1 MQHPA
6 VIMVWMQTP
15 LAGLGDLLRGTV
27 HLHELSQ
34 RLKFRLVV
42 DTQLHP
48 ISKFLISNSHEYSE
62 YVLQNK
68 DSVLNL
74 VNSTTNSEDVI
85 KDYLMHPDSKQ
96 NPILLICN
104 NMENI
109 NIAPGARANS
119 FIRAIL
125 TPTEEFKTEFN
136 AMCAAFKITS
146 NYSILHLRLGDDD
159 LVRRAVSIQKYNEIL
174 KIIDAH
180 IVNNGK
186 MLIIADSW
194 AFKQYLCH
202 VRPQLTDRVIPT
214 KPVHLSHT
222 TDQDAHMIKETLFD
236 LFLLINSN
244 LIKTYTTYTWVS
256 GFVQWVSYAF
266 NIPMISINHSNAV
279 FRTPHIKSTQPMHN
293 LKLNMT
299 MNMMNMKPKPPN
311 VKPPNVKPPNVKP
324 LNIKLPNVKPPN
336 MRPLNVK
343 PQFRLF
349 RFI

>member
-1 MQHPA
+1 MYVNPAIMQQPV
-6 VIMVWMQTP
+6 VIMVWMQNP

-34 RLKFRLVV
+34 QLKFRLIV

-74 VNSTTNSEDVI
+74 VNSPNCMDVI
-85 KDYLMHPDSKQ
+85 EACLMHPDSKQ
-96 NPILLICN
+96 NPILLISN

-109 NIAPGARANS
+109 NIAPSAHTNS
-119 FIRAIL
+119 FIRTIL
-125 TPTEEFKTEFN
+125 NPTEEFKTEFN
-136 AMCAAFKITS
+136 AMCAEFKIAG
-146 NYSILHLRLGDDD
+146 NYSVMHLRLGDED
-159 LVRRAVSIQKYNEIL
+159 LVRHAINVRKYKETL
-174 KIIDAH
+174 PIIDAH
-180 IVNNGK
+180 VNANDN

-194 AFKQYLCH
+194 GFKQYLCH
-202 VRPQLTDRVIPT
+202 VRPHLTNRVIPT
-214 KPVHLSHT
+214 KPVHLSHSS
-222 TDQDAHMIKETLFD
+222 DQDAHMIKETLFD
-236 LFLLINSN
+236 LFLLINSK

-266 NIPMISINHSNAV
+266 NIHLISINHSNAL
-279 FRTPHIKSTQPMHN
+279 FRNPHMQSMQPIN
-293 LKLNMT
+293 LK
-299 MNMMNMKPKPPN
+299 P
-311 VKPPNVKPPNVKP
+311 KPPNVKPPNVKP
-324 LNIKLPNVKPPN
+324 LNIKLPNVKPLNIKLPN